1 MTKITEA
8 KLRNPEEIEQVL
20 HPLVRKWFFSKFEE
34 FSLPQRYGVLSIWE
48 RKNILISAETGGTK
62 TLTSFLSIL
71 NYLIVLA
78 EKQELENKVYAV
90 YNSPLKALSN
100 DIHKN
105 LIEPL
110 QEIEQI
116 AEKEGTKLQKI
127 RIGLRTGDTTTAERA
142 KMSKNP
148 PHILITTP
156 ESLAIILTSKNFVEH
171 MRDVEFCVVDEI
183 HSLDNKRGVYLS
195 LTLERLNEVSKTFP
209 VKIGLSAT
217 IEPMDEVARF
227 LVGISDDRK
236 VEVAKVFLNKKI
248 DIQVLSPVKNIIKD
262 EEIHRKMYELMS
274 TLIQQ
279 HKTTLVFT
287 NTRSATE
294 RVVNYLKEKF
304 PVEYGDDNIA
314 AHHSS
319 LSKAHRFDIEERLR
333 DGKLKVVVCSTSLE
347 LGIDIGFIDLVL
359 MLGSPKSSSR
369 ALQRLGRAGHSLHEI
384 AKGRFIILDRDDLV
398 ECCVIQKE
406 MIERKINK
414 IRFPRNCLDVLAQQI
429 YGMAIYKIW
438 NENELFNLIRKSYCY
453 SDLTRSDF
461 LDIISYLSGE
471 YALEKNNIY
480 GKIWYDPQS
489 KEIGKRGKL
498 ARVLYMTNIG
508 TIPEESFIT
517 VKTAAGDENIGF
529 IDEGFLGRM
538 KKGDVFVLGGKK
550 YLYRYTKGMN
560 LYVAPEVRRNPNIP
574 SWFSEMLPL
583 SFDSAIEINKFRSLM
598 KKGMAS
604 NKSKQKAIDSII
616 THLYVPKE
624 TAEAI
629 YNYFLEQHSFLEIP
643 SEDSIIIEKF
653 TDMGKKYLLFHTLY
667 GRRVN
672 DALSRAFGYVIGSLG
687 GRDVEVGITDNG
699 FYLAGENMMLTR
711 ALSEIKEKN
720 LEPILKEAIN
730 NTDVLAR
737 RFRHCA
743 ARSLMILRSYKG
755 LRKTVG
761 KQHMK
766 SHFLLAAVKKIT
778 SEFPILREARREVLE
793 DLMDIE
799 NAKLVLRWI
808 EQKQVNV
815 KIIETQLPSP
825 FALHLILQGH
835 SDLIRIEDKQ
845 AFLRRMHELHM
856 KNIITQTQGMLE

>member
-384 AKGRFIILDRDDLV
+384 AKGRFIILNRDDLV
-398 ECCVIQKE
+398 ECCVIQKG